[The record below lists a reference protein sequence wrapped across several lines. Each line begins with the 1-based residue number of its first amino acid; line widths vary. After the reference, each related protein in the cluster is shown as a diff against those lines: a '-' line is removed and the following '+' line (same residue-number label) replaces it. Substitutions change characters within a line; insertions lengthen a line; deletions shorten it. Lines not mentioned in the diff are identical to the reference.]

1 MNTNAIVCLY
11 VLYVKIYSKIHKHLL
26 TNHTNGIIIIKH
38 NFN

>member
-1 MNTNAIVCLY
+1 MKTNVIVCLY

-26 TNHTNGIIIIKH
+26 TNHTNDNNIIKY